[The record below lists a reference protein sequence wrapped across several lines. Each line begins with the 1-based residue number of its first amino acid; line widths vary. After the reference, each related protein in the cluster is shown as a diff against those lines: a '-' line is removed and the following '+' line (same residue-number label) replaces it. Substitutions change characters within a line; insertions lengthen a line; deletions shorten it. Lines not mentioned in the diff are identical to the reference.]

1 MPVAK
6 SDCRNEL
13 PPIPNY
19 LSSHNVAKASKATV
33 AIVGGYTGCFAIKF
47 DYVNTIYA

>member
-6 SDCRNEL
+6 SVCLNEL
-13 PPIPNY
+13 PPITNY
-19 LSSHNVAKASKATV
+19 LSSHNIAKGSKATV
-33 AIVGGYTGCFAIKF
+33 AIAGGFTGGFPIKF

>member
-6 SDCRNEL
+6 SDCLNEL
-13 PPIPNY
+13 PPLTNY
-19 LSSHNVAKASKATV
+19 LSSHNIAKGSKATV
-33 AIVGGYTGCFAIKF
+33 AIVGGYTGSFAIKF